1 MTSIIL
7 IALLVLSFFLLKPIL
22 LSIIVGVILSFIF
35 YPVYLMINS
44 KLKSPNLSAALICFF
59 LILLI
64 ALPIWF
70 FTPLVINESIKVFL
84 ASQKIDFISLLK
96 DLSPSL
102 FASEEFSAQIGSALS
117 SFVTSSTNSLMNSLS
132 EFILNFP
139 TMFLQSLVVF
149 FTFFYVL
156 RDRNRIF
163 AYMKSLSPFP
173 PSVEKKFFD
182 SSKSIANAVIY
193 GQVIIGIIQG
203 LVLGIGLFI
212 FRVPNSLI
220 LTLLAT
226 LAGIFPIIGTA
237 IVWVPV
243 AIYLFL
249 IGNTFSFFGVVI
261 FGIVSSSIDNLLRPI
276 IVSRRANID
285 PLLILIGM
293 IGGLFLFGI
302 LGFILGP
309 LILAYLVIILELYR
323 NKNISNVLVQE
334 DIIESSKK

>member
-1 MTSIIL
+1 
-7 IALLVLSFFLLKPIL
+7 
-22 LSIIVGVILSFIF
+22 
-35 YPVYLMINS
+35 
-44 KLKSPNLSAALICFF
+44 
-59 LILLI
+59 
-64 ALPIWF
+64 
-70 FTPLVINESIKVFL
+70 
-84 ASQKIDFISLLK
+84 
-96 DLSPSL
+96 
-102 FASEEFSAQIGSALS
+102 
-117 SFVTSSTNSLMNSLS
+117 
-132 EFILNFP
+132 
-139 TMFLQSLVVF
+139 
-149 FTFFYVL
+149 
-156 RDRNRIF
+156 
-163 AYMKSLSPFP
+163 MKSLSPFP